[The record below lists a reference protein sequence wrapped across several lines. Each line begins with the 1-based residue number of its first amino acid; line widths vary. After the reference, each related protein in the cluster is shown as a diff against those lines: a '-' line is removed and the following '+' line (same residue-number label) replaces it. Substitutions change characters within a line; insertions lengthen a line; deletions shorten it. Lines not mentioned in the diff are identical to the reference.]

1 MAGSSNQKLKLLY
14 LMKILMEQTDENH
27 PLSVAELISELSK
40 QGISAERKSIYND
53 LALLQEYGL
62 DICKVHSKKHGYF
75 LGSREFEL
83 PELRLLV
90 DAVQSARFITP
101 KKSKELIQKLERLT
115 SINLSKNL
123 HRQVYIEDRIKCTNE
138 EIYYT
143 IDKLHTAISTNM
155 QVSFQYY
162 EYDLNKNRWL
172 RNGGMEYVVSPY
184 AMTWFDDHYYLV
196 GNLEKWNDLSH
207 FRIDR
212 MCNVNIMDRPRRNFE
227 EVSRYKNSFN
237 TADYSKK
244 LYSMFPGDSERVK
257 IRFAKH
263 LVNAVLDRFGM
274 DVSILPEDDNHFI
287 VAAEIIPS
295 EGFISWLFIFGNEA
309 EVLAPL
315 FLRNRIEEKI
325 DSLRSIYT

>member
-14 LMKILMEQTDENH
+14 LMKIFMEQTDEDH
-27 PLSVAELISELSK
+27 PLAVAELISELSK
-40 QGISAERKSIYND
+40 QGIAAERKSIYND
-53 LALLQEYGL
+53 LSLLQDYGL
-62 DICKVHSKKHGYF
+62 DICKVHSKTHGYF
-75 LGSREFEL
+75 LGNREFEL

-101 KKSKELIQKLERLT
+101 RKSKELVQKLERLT

-138 EIYYT
+138 EVYYT
-143 IDKLHTAISTNM
+143 IDKLHTAISTNR

-162 EYDLNKNRWL
+162 EYDLNKNRRL
-172 RNGGMEYVVSPY
+172 RNGGMEYVISPY

-196 GNLEKWNDLSH
+196 GNMEKWNDLSH

-212 MCNVNIMDRPRRNFE
+212 MCSVSITDKPRRDFE
-227 EVSRYKNSFN
+227 EVSQYKNSFN

-244 LYSMFPGDSERVK
+244 LYSMFPGESEK
-257 IRFAKH
+257 IQIRFARH

-274 DVSILPEDDNHFI
+274 DVSIVPEDDYHFI
-287 VAAEIIPS
+287 VTAEVIPS
-295 EGFISWLFIFGNEA
+295 EGFISWLFIFGNDA
-309 EVLAPL
+309 EVLSPQT
-315 FLRNRIEEKI
+315 LRDKIKERIDKV
-325 DSLRSIYT
+325 RSIYI